1 MTDYITYIKHD
12 LLAAAVAALM
22 LTATVHDA
30 AAQSRSVSRAD
41 VAAVTRRAD
50 AGDPDALNQLGV
62 WHYSGQHV
70 AKDVDKAVGLWR
82 QAAAQGNPKAIA
94 NLGICYQYGTGVLR
108 DSITAMHLYVA
119 AIDNGQETLLEQRK
133 ANVGKVTFDG
143 ILTGLCYEKGIGVDA
158 DAAEAARAYSASA
171 DLGSADAAAAAAR
184 CLLASGNATA
194 AYRYAAKAADAGNH
208 DAEAMA
214 GIMLVDGKGV
224 TPSTEKGVRYLLKA
238 APYNADAANRLAT
251 LMFAGAPEVNQHSRR
266 ITTMLTDAARQ
277 GNRQAMLNYARAL
290 RDGIGVNR
298 DYDRAIHWLSLA
310 GQTDDEAVNRFITMS
325 PEDFRNYSRGRRL
338 VTEGKFDEA
347 DRIFKNLERKKITE
361 ATIMRGYILAHP
373 DNPDAN
379 TDDAIKQ
386 LRKYSGKNNQATTTL
401 ALVYLMNKQDI
412 KAMLPQLERAAEQGY
427 GPAAA
432 ILARIYRD
440 GDGVTPDSW
449 RAASFARQAYTDHD
463 IPASEMSLYR
473 Q

>member
-1 MTDYITYIKHD
+1 MTDLITYIKHD
-12 LLAAAVAALM
+12 ILVAGVAALL
-22 LTATVHDA
+22 LTATAYDA

-41 VAAVTRRAD
+41 VTGVTRRAG

-70 AKDVDKAVGLWR
+70 AKDVDKAVALWR
-82 QAAAQGNPKAIA
+82 QSAAQGNPKAIA
-94 NLGICYQYGTGVLR
+94 NLGICYQYGTGVMR
-108 DSITAMHLYVA
+108 DSLTAMRLYLS

-133 ANVGKVTFDG
+133 ANVGKVPFDG
-143 ILTGLCYEKGIGVDA
+143 VLVGLCYEKGIGVGA
-158 DAAEAARAYSASA
+158 DASEAARAYSASA
-171 DLGSADAAAAAAR
+171 DLGSVDAAGAAAR
-184 CLLASGNATA
+184 CLLASGNAGA
-194 AYRYAAKAADAGNH
+194 AYRYVLKAADAGNH
-208 DAEAMA
+208 DAEALA

-224 TPSTEKGVRYLLKA
+224 MPSTEKGVRYLLKA

-251 LMFAGAPEVNQHSRR
+251 LMFAGAPEVSQSSRR
-266 ITTMLTDAARQ
+266 ITTMLIDTARK
-277 GNRQAMLNYARAL
+277 GNRKAMLNYARAL
-290 RDGIGVNR
+290 RDGIGVPR

-310 GQTDDEAVNRFITMS
+310 AETDDEALNRFITMS

-373 DNPDAN
+373 DNPQAN
-379 TDDAIKQ
+379 TDAAIRQ
-386 LRKYSGKNNQATTTL
+386 LRKYSGKNNQATTML
-401 ALVYLMNKQDI
+401 ALVYLMNRQDI
-412 KAMLPQLERAAEQGY
+412 KPMLPQLERAAEQGY

-432 ILARIYRD
+432 IMARIYRE
-440 GDGVTPDSW
+440 GQVVTPDSW
-449 RAASFARQAYTDHD
+449 RAASFARQAYTEHD
-463 IPASEMSLYR
+463 IPTSEMSLYR